1 MARRDLGPEVRG
13 DAPFGDGISAV
24 RFREVEARERAGRG
38 RDDDDDDDD
47 GMARRLTLLVT
58 SWDGRARRYA
68 CRAREIGDVK
78 SLNSIDLGVP
88 ALCGTFVGTDGD
100 AACVGCLDGSVR
112 FVDFKTGAARVVG
125 AHDDGAVSAVEYD
138 DATKKL
144 FTFGWDRTIRAWDLT
159 KDERGRAVS
168 TTKTAGKCYA
178 ADLRD
183 GKIFVATSDGQV
195 LAYET
200 RDLVRGVDGDDGR
213 RASDAP
219 PRPLINRRSSMR
231 FQTRAIAA
239 NVRGDGFVAASVE
252 GRVAVEFIR
261 DEENEKRRYA
271 FKCHRKTDD
280 ASVGEI
286 VYPVHAVAFHPVH
299 GTFAT
304 GGGDGYVNFWDGDA
318 KKRLFQSPRYPT
330 SISALAFSPCGS
342 LLAVA
347 SSYAHEERENNK
359 PEDRLFLRETR
370 AEEVTPKSAKTS

>member
-1 MARRDLGPEVRG
+1 MAHRDLGRDERG
-13 DAPFGDGISAV
+13 AGGAAFGDGVSAV
-24 RFREVEARERAGRG
+24 RFCAVGAGEG
-38 RDDDDDDDD
+38 RDDDDD

-58 SWDGRARRYA
+58 SWDGTARRYA

-78 SLNSIDLGVP
+78 SLNSIDLGAP
-88 ALCGTFVGTDGD
+88 ALCGTFVGTDED

-112 FVDFKTGAARVVG
+112 FVDFKTGAFRVVG

-213 RASDAP
+213 RASEAP
-219 PRPLINRRSSMR
+219 PRPLINRRSSLR

-239 NVRGDGFVAASVE
+239 NIRGVGFVAASVE

-261 DEENEKRRYA
+261 DEENDKRKYA

-342 LLAVA
+342 LLAIA

-359 PEDRLFLRETR
+359 PEDRVFLRETR